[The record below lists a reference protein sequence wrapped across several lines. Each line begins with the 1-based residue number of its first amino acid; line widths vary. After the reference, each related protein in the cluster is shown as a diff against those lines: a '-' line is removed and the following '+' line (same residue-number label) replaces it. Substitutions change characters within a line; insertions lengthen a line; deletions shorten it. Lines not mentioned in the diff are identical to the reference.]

1 MAALT
6 PQADQAHLAT
16 HHDATPLIE
25 VAGLTKT
32 YQTPAGLFT
41 ALGGI
46 DLRIFPGEFVGVI
59 GKSGSGKST
68 FINMLT
74 GIDRPTTGEVTIG
87 GVSLPTLDETAM
99 ARWRGR
105 HLGIVFQF
113 FQLLPTLTL
122 LENLI
127 LPMELN
133 GLYSRTSRRE
143 RALHL
148 LEQVD
153 LASQAGKL
161 PGAVSGGQQQRA
173 AIARALAYDPPL
185 IVADEPTGNLDS
197 KTADAI
203 FALFAQ
209 LAAGGKTIVIVTHD
223 TDQARRVDRTI
234 LISDGKVVNEYLA
247 RALAV
252 LDYDQLAEVAGRVE
266 PLNFASGATVVRQ
279 GETGDKFYVI
289 LEGQVDVLAVA
300 VGTAGSGLMLTGGW
314 VLAENLQAQ
323 YASTRPAHAVLDV
336 STFDENLLEDIRS
349 MRGAEAAEARRLIRA
364 RTNTGPDKSLRIT
377 HYASLIAYPRLRRSA

>member
-1 MAALT
+1 MALPT
-6 PQADQAHLAT
+6 PPADQVYLAT
-16 HHDATPLIE
+16 SHGPTLLIE

-32 YQTPAGLFT
+32 YHTPAGLFT

-74 GIDRPTTGEVTIG
+74 GIDRPTKGEVTIG

-113 FQLLPTLTL
+113 FQLLSTLTL

-153 LASQAGKL
+153 LGSQADKL

-173 AIARALAYDPPL
+173 AIARALACDPPL

-197 KTADAI
+197 KTADAL

-223 TDQARRVDRTI
+223 ADQARRVDRTI

-252 LDYDQLAEVAGRVE
+252 LDYDQLAEVARRVE
-266 PLNFASGATVVRQ
+266 PLSLASGATMQ
-279 GETGDKFYVI
+279 YVTRNT
-289 LEGQVDVLAVA
+289 EYV
-300 VGTAGSGLMLTGGW
+300 SNLTHF
-314 VLAENLQAQ
+314 AFRISH
-323 YASTRPAHAVLDV
+323 YV
-336 STFDENLLEDIRS
+336 S
-349 MRGAEAAEARRLIRA
+349 
-364 RTNTGPDKSLRIT
+364 RT
-377 HYASLIAYPRLRRSA
+377 AYPKLRRSA